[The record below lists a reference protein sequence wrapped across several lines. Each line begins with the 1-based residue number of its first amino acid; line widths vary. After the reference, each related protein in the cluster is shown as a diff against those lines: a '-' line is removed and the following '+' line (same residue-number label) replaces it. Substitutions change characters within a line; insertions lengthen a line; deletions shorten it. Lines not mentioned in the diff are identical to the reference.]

1 MLYIVNS
8 IVTQSKANFMVIVLG
23 LVTTAHSFLIFVT
36 DKLLKIHDILSVSF
50 ISMVIIKKIC
60 SLPLHCT
67 PEIDVFLCFAS
78 DK

>member
-50 ISMVIIKKIC
+50 ISMVIQKIC

-67 PEIDVFLCFAS
+67 REIDVFLCFAS